1 MSKTFICY
9 SEFHTCYKAII
20 RHQELSDDCFV
31 RSMKLRV
38 ANQPPERRNTWCYT
52 VILKKRGSDSLLA
65 SMYSSGKTIEHFL
78 ADDQFKHLTR
88 HYILYIF
95 IHTMKNWKSNDV
107 VTSQYEI
114 LTDPF

>member
-1 MSKTFICY
+1 MPG
-9 SEFHTCYKAII
+9 
-20 RHQELSDDCFV
+20 DCFV

-78 ADDQFKHLTR
+78 ADDQFKHFSR
-88 HYILYIF
+88 HYIIYIY
-95 IHTMKNWKSNDV
+95 IYIYIYISRMKNWKSNDV